1 MQQFSGRKEI
11 FAKSMSKRIRKTVR
25 VWQFSV
31 QMAVCLLT
39 LFLVSAT
46 TMQGQQQSAQLDG
59 RIADSTGAA
68 VTGATVTVM
77 NTARGIHITTTTD
90 SNGNYVVPLLPPA
103 DGYRI
108 SVSKLGFKEATQ
120 DNITLQVA
128 QTAQINLVL
137 AVGSAAET
145 VVVTSAP
152 PLLDAET
159 SSIGQVISARTI
171 TSLPLNGR
179 SSFRLIQLT
188 PGVTFNQA
196 AYGQFGDV
204 PVNTTW
210 DTDFSI
216 NGGQAQ
222 SNEILIDGVPSSVG
236 FFNQITTIPSVDDT
250 EEFKVESDN
259 LSAEYGRFGGG
270 VINVTT
276 KSGTNDLHGTAFEFL
291 RNSALDANDYIDKS
305 KHVGIPPFKMN
316 QYGGVL
322 GGPVRLPKLY
332 NGRDK
337 TFFFGDYEGTSR
349 VQGSTYLATVPTAL
363 QRTGDFSQTYNASG
377 SQVTIYN
384 PFSTMVNPSNTSQY
398 IRTAF
403 TGNMIPS
410 GMIDPV
416 AKNLMSYYPMPN
428 TDGAQ
433 YTNANNYINNA
444 PLRVGQNEGSVRIDE
459 NVNDHYHFFGRFGF
473 FLTNLTQPNS
483 FGNVATGGSGAVG
496 TTKFHN
502 WSFAF
507 DNTITLSPSLF
518 VTIDYG
524 YARWFQSRQ
533 TLSYGF
539 NNSTLGFPSQFVG
552 LVTIPMFPSVNV
564 TSYAAMN
571 GQSYLLNG
579 NDSHSLLTS
588 MTKIV
593 GRHTLI
599 AGTDVRLHLI
609 NFFNVAS
616 SAGTFSFT
624 QAQTQGPNP
633 NTASSAAGNALASL
647 LLGTGN
653 SGSMPIGAGNELRD
667 WYAAGYIQDNIRL
680 NTRLTINAGLRYEEE
695 SPYVDRHNEL
705 NYFSTTVTSP
715 AANPS
720 FPNLTGGLVFAGQNG
735 TPSSVY
741 VWNTNQFDPRLGF
754 AYSLTHG
761 TVVRGGFGM
770 VYAPLELSNN
780 AVGFAPNTG
789 YSSST
794 TWETSLNGGLNPDN
808 LLSNPYPQGLVKPT
822 GNSLGAGTS
831 LGQSLSVWQQNPK
844 TPRSYQ
850 WNFGIQQ
857 QLPSNILVE
866 AAYVANRGLH
876 LTHNFSADTLN
887 PEYLSMGTAL
897 QTQVP
902 NPFQPYVSVGS
913 LSNAKVTQQQLL
925 LPYPQFTGLSIE
937 NDTWGGSNYQSVQ
950 FKVNKRPTHG
960 VSILAV
966 YTVSKWLSNMT
977 AADAP
982 IGTTNNTAV
991 QNWYDL
997 AAEKALSENDI
1008 PQSLIVNVVDELPIG
1023 RGHWLLGTA
1032 PGLVDRIVGGWSASG
1047 ILTEQKG
1054 TPLALSAPV
1063 TDGGDRPN
1071 WVTGISP
1078 QLSSSRPI
1086 AAKVAEWFNTAAFS
1100 LPAAFTFG
1108 NVPRTIGNVR
1118 SPGLHN
1124 LDFSLDK
1131 ETQLVER
1138 LRMQFRA
1145 DFFNL
1150 TNTPHFGL
1158 PDTSMSDATFG
1169 QLNTLLPSPPPREIQ
1184 FAVKLIF

>member
-1 MQQFSGRKEI
+1 MMQTFPDCEE
-11 FAKSMSKRIRKTVR
+11 
-25 VWQFSV
+25 
-31 QMAVCLLT
+31 AVCKLAAKRGKSWRFVAQIGLLLPA
-39 LFLVSAT
+39 LFVAAAT
-46 TMQGQQQSAQLDG
+46 PAHGQQQSAQLDG
-59 RIADSTGAA
+59 RIVDTSGAA
-68 VTGATVTVM
+68 LPGATVAVT
-77 NTARGIHITTTTD
+77 NPARGIHITTTTD
-90 SNGNYVVPLLPPA
+90 SNGDYEVPLLPPA
-103 DGYRI
+103 DGYHI
-108 SVSKLGFKEATQ
+108 SVSEPGFKEATQ
-120 DNITLQVA
+120 GNITLQVA
-128 QTAQINLVL
+128 QTAQINLTL
-137 AVGSAAET
+137 SVGSAAET

-159 SSIGQVISARTI
+159 SSIGQVIAARTI
-171 TSLPLNGR
+171 TNLPLNGR

-276 KSGTNDLHGTAFEFL
+276 KSGTNQLHGTAFEFL
-291 RNSALDANDYIDKS
+291 RNSVLDANDYIDKS
-305 KHVGIPPFKMN
+305 KNVAIPPFIMN

-322 GGPVRLPKLY
+322 GGPVILPKLY
-332 NGRDK
+332 HGRNR

-349 VQGSTYLATVPTAL
+349 IQGSTYLATVPTAA
-363 QRTGDFSQTYNASG
+363 QRTGDFSQTYNSSG
-377 SQVTIYN
+377 ALVTIYN
-384 PFSTMVNPSNTSQY
+384 PFSTMVNPSNPSQY

-403 TGNMIPS
+403 NGNMIPP

-416 AKNLMSYYPMPN
+416 AKNLMSYYPQPN
-428 TDGAQ
+428 TQGAPN
-433 YTNANNYINNA
+433 TNANNYINNA
-444 PLRVGQNEGSVRIDE
+444 PLRVGQNEGSARIDQ
-459 NVNDHYHFFGRFGF
+459 NVNDRYHFFGRFGF

-496 TTKFHN
+496 TTEFHN

-507 DNTITLSPSLF
+507 DNTITINPSLF
-518 VTIDYG
+518 ITVDYG

-539 NNSTLGFPSQFVG
+539 NNASLGFPSQFVN

-588 MTKIV
+588 VTKIL
-593 GRHTLI
+593 GRQTLI
-599 AGTDVRLHLI
+599 AGTDVRMHLI
-609 NFFNVAS
+609 NFFNVAA

-647 LLGTGN
+647 LLGAGN
-653 SGSMPIGAGNELRD
+653 SGSMPIGAGNELKD
-667 WYAAGYIQDNIRL
+667 WYSAAYIQDNIRL
-680 NTRLTINAGLRYEEE
+680 NNRLTVNAGLRYEEE

-705 NYFSTTVTSP
+705 NYFSTSVASP

-720 FPNLTGGLVFAGQNG
+720 FPNLTGGLVFANQNG
-735 TPSSVY
+735 TSSQVY
-741 VWNTNQFDPRLGF
+741 VWNTDQFDPRLGF
-754 AYSLTHG
+754 AYSLFPS
-761 TVVRGGFGM
+761 TVVRGGFAM

-794 TWETSLNGGLNPDN
+794 NWETSLNGGLNPDN

-822 GNSLGAGTS
+822 GNSAGAGTS
-831 LGQSLSVWQQNPK
+831 LGQSLSVWMQNPK

-876 LTHNFSADTLN
+876 LTHNFSGDTLN
-887 PEYLSMGTAL
+887 PQYLSMGTAL
-897 QTQVP
+897 QAEVA
-902 NPFQPYVSVGS
+902 NPFQPFVTVGS
-913 LSNAKVTQQQLL
+913 LSSAKVTEQQLL

-937 NDTWGGSNYQSVQ
+937 NDTWGGSNYQSAQ

-960 VSILAV
+960 ISLLAV
-966 YTVSKWLSNMT
+966 YTASKWLSNMT

-997 AAEKALSENDI
+997 AAEKSLSENDI
-1008 PQSLIVNVVDELPIG
+1008 PQSLILNVVDELPIG

-1032 PGLVDRIVGGWSASG
+1032 PGFVNQFVAGWSASG

-1054 TPLALSAPV
+1054 TPLAMSAPV

-1071 WVTGISP
+1071 FAAGTSP
-1078 QLSSSRPI
+1078 QLSTSRPI

-1100 LPAAFTFG
+1100 LPPAFTFG
-1108 NVPRTIGNVR
+1108 DVPRTIGNVR
-1118 SPGLHN
+1118 SPALHN

-1138 LRMQFRA
+1138 LHMQFRA

-1169 QLNTLLPSPPPREIQ
+1169 QLNTLLPSPPPREVQ